1 MSIFDTP
8 RYKENP
14 SDIFFDHFV
23 MDVIGLLPPG
33 MSENLDAAISTSGGA
48 WRHKTKQ
55 LINLSDT
62 IEIAI
67 LDLWYRNSAILE
79 SRGELYDPYHFA
91 VNFVDAY
98 FAENSQVDQWPG
110 NALEVAKS
118 HIREAQQRNAN
129 A

>member
-1 MSIFDTP
+1 MNIFDIP

-23 MDVIGLLPPG
+23 MDVIGMLPPG
-33 MSENLDAAISTSGGA
+33 MSEKLDAALSTSEGN
-48 WRHKTKQ
+48 WRQKTKETV
-55 LINLSDT
+55 NLSDT

-67 LDLWYRNSAILE
+67 LDLWYRNSAVLE
-79 SRGELYDPYHFA
+79 ARGEFYDPYHFA

-98 FAENSQVDQWPG
+98 FADDSQVDVWPG
-110 NALEVAKS
+110 NSLEAAQRRV
-118 HIREAQQRNAN
+118 REAQLSRAN